1 MLWHHGSTMRIFGKT
16 VSVNSMPTLN
26 TELGLDAM
34 NFTRLSSALLSE
46 ATTEPDKVFDYL
58 MENPDA
64 SIQIDGHTDV
74 IKHYDQA
81 LSEA

>member
-1 MLWHHGSTMRIFGKT
+1 MLWHHGSTMRIFGKM
-16 VSVNSMPTLN
+16 VSVNSMPTLK

-34 NFTRLSSALLSE
+34 NFTPLSSDLSNE
-46 ATTEPDKVFDYL
+46 AITEPEKVFDYL
-58 MENPDA
+58 MENPVA
-64 SIQIDGHTDV
+64 SIQIDGHKDA